1 MPDSIEHDTVSSH
14 EAPATAAERIA
25 NPKPHPD
32 FEAFVAT
39 IAALRAP
46 DGCPWDRE
54 QTHGSISHNMIEEA
68 YEAVDAIE
76 ALASAEDAAPAGTS
90 GAGCASAE
98 DDAAAKTTGAGFAS
112 AEDAETV
119 GAGPASES
127 APAPDH
133 PRASAPDHARAV
145 AHLREELGD
154 VLLQVVLQSQIAE
167 DAGEFTIDDVCADI
181 NAKMIRR
188 HPHVFGGAFADDASA
203 VLGLWEQVKLAEKE
217 AADDAADAAGD
228 AREGLLDGVPTSF
241 PALMQAQKISRKA
254 VAAGF
259 EWDTLDDVWAQ
270 VDEEVAE
277 LKEAYAA
284 APKGSKGKISVTGAL
299 PAGEGVP
306 ACGDG
311 AKTPEE
317 LVTAVELEFGDVLF
331 ALVNVARKMGVDGEN
346 ALRATC
352 AKFRSRWAYME
363 QQAWAQG
370 RSIEDLSTEEQE
382 RLWQQAKAS
391 ERC

>member
-1 MPDSIEHDTVSSH
+1 MADQPGTALERDASAYC

-25 NPKPHPD
+25 NPQPHPD

-54 QTHGSISHNMIEEA
+54 QTHGSIAHNMIEEA

-76 ALASAEDAAPAGTS
+76 ALVSAEKVPSTAPSTAPVT
-90 GAGCASAE
+90 ASKL
-98 DDAAAKTTGAGFAS
+98 DST
-112 AEDAETV
+112 
-119 GAGPASES
+119 
-127 APAPDH
+127 
-133 PRASAPDHARAV
+133 RAV

-167 DAGEFTIDDVCADI
+167 DAGEFTINDVCADI

-188 HPHVFGGAFADDASA
+188 HPHVFGGASADDASA

-217 AADDAADAAGD
+217 AADDAADAAGG

-270 VDEEVAE
+270 VGEEIAE

-284 APKGSKGKISVTGAL
+284 APKGSKGKISVTGEL
-299 PAGEGVP
+299 PAGG
-306 ACGDG
+306 G
-311 AKTPEE
+311 KTPEE
-317 LVTAVELEFGDVLF
+317 LVAAVELEFGDVLF

-352 AKFRSRWAYME
+352 AKFRSRWAHME
-363 QQAWAQG
+363 RQAWAQG
-370 RSIEDLSTEEQE
+370 RAIEDLSTEEQE
-382 RLWQQAKAS
+382 RLWQQAKAA
-391 ERC
+391 ERR